1 MQRISP
7 AVIVSIRNFSLIV
20 AGLGLLFASV
30 SSAKAAESYITIDA
44 TTSYVLDKSQPNK
57 KHQIG
62 SLTKIATAMV
72 VLDWAASGS
81 GDLAQVAIIPESA
94 LVGANTNN
102 IGFQPGDTI
111 TLRDLLYAAL
121 VQSDNIAAYTLA
133 NHVGTALLGTAA
145 NGGQSS
151 RTTPVNYCVLQMN
164 VLAKRLGMNRTRF
177 LNPHGQDDK
186 ERPYST
192 AADMARLARYAMNNA
207 GFRFYVSQKERE
219 ISFGRGPRRL
229 RYLVRNTNELLGIN
243 AIDGV
248 KTGQTERA
256 GQCLILSAAQPA
268 EIVRQG
274 ETTLV
279 TPRRLIVV
287 LLDSPNRFGEGAQLL
302 ERGWQLYDQWSAGGR
317 VADPKELL
325 APAGNGR

>member
-1 MQRISP
+1 VQRISP

-44 TTSYVLDKSQPNK
+44 TTSYVLDKSQPDK

-94 LVGANTNN
+94 FVGANTNN

-192 AADMARLARYAMNNA
+192 AADMARLARYAMNKA

-302 ERGWQLYDQWSAGGR
+302 ERGWQLYAQWAAGGR
-317 VADPKELL
+317 IADPKELL